1 MQKKKTIYVTKSDL
15 NRLEKLLELLEEQAD
30 ARDQEHLLQLE
41 EELHRA
47 KVVAPQDIHPE
58 VVTMNSKVRTKDLS
72 TGKETIYHLVFP
84 GDADAGNHKV
94 SILAPIGT
102 ALIGFKAGDVVE
114 WKAPAGVKQLK
125 IEEVLYQPEA
135 AGDFHL

>member
-1 MQKKKTIYVTKSDL
+1 MQKKKTIYVTESDM

-41 EELHRA
+41 EELRRA
-47 KVVAPQDIHPE
+47 KVVAPQNIHPE
-58 VVTMNSKVRTKDLS
+58 VVTMNSKVRTKDLN
-72 TGKETIYHLVFP
+72 TGKEAIYHLVFP
-84 GDADAGNHKV
+84 GDADAANQKV

-102 ALIGFKAGDVVE
+102 ALIGFKAGDTVE